1 MHMRDFNEEIGFR
14 IRTLREQQGYSR
26 ERLSE
31 MSKIGVKF
39 LYEIEVGKKGM
50 SAYTLINIAKSLNVT
65 TDYLLKGGKADKSL
79 SYIDSMLA
87 TIPEEKLP
95 LVENIIK
102 DICNLV
108 KDE

>member
-1 MHMRDFNEEIGFR
+1 MRDFNEEIGFR
-14 IRTLREQQGYSR
+14 IRTLRERQGYSR

-50 SAYTLINIAKSLNVT
+50 SAYTLMNIANSLDVT
-65 TDYLLKGGKADKSL
+65 ADYLLGGGREGESL
-79 SYIDSMLA
+79 SYIDSMIA

-95 LVENIIK
+95 QVENIIK
-102 DICNLV
+102 GICDLI